1 MVVSAPPPAATAVLF
16 PGCSAALVPL
26 CQPNRCHFIRGW
38 PGYQM
43 ALASRT
49 GSMSNP
55 LRILR
60 KLDQNLTLPAEIT
73 LFGRSALALG
83 YLQSPGHFHNTQDV
97 DGILPLAWLQPPDAH
112 QDFWQAVERTNVEL
126 EPDGLYLTH
135 LFRETDVILQ
145 PDWFNHRLRLDVG
158 LQKLAVFRPATIDLI
173 LTKMARADD
182 DDLQDIQFLLRQE
195 TLTRDQ
201 LETAFGRARVPDVE
215 EIRELFNRARPKVLA
230 LADW

>member
-16 PGCSAALVPL
+16 PGCPAALVPL
-26 CQPNRCHFIRGW
+26 CQPNRYHFIRGW

-49 GSMSNP
+49 CRMSNP

-60 KLDQNLTLPAEIT
+60 TLDQNLTLPAEIT

-83 YLQSPGHFHNTQDV
+83 YPQSPDHFHNTQDV

-112 QDFWQAVERTNVEL
+112 QDFWQAVERTNIEL

-135 LFRETDVILQ
+135 LFREIDVILQ
-145 PDWFNHRLRLDVG
+145 PDWFSQRLRLDVG
-158 LQKLAVFRPATIDLI
+158 LRKLAVFRPATIDLI

-182 DDLQDIQFLLRQE
+182 DDLQDIRFLLRQE
-195 TLTRDQ
+195 TLTQEQ
-201 LETAFGRARVPDVE
+201 LERAFGRARVPDVE
-215 EIRELFNRARPKVLA
+215 EIRELFNRARPKVLS
-230 LADW
+230 LAGR

>member
-1 MVVSAPPPAATAVLF
+1 
-16 PGCSAALVPL
+16 
-26 CQPNRCHFIRGW
+26 
-38 PGYQM
+38 
-43 ALASRT
+43 
-49 GSMSNP
+49 MSNP

-60 KLDQNLTLPAEIT
+60 TLDHNLTLPAEIT

-83 YLQSPGHFHNTQDV
+83 YFQSPDYFHNTQDV

-112 QDFWQAVERTNVEL
+112 QDFWRAVERTNVEL

-158 LQKLAVFRPATIDLI
+158 LQKLAVYRPATIDLI

-182 DDLQDIQFLLRQE
+182 DDLQDIQFLLRKE
-195 TLTRDQ
+195 TLTHDQ
-201 LETAFGRARVPDVE
+201 LVTAFGCARVPDVD

-230 LADW
+230 LAGW